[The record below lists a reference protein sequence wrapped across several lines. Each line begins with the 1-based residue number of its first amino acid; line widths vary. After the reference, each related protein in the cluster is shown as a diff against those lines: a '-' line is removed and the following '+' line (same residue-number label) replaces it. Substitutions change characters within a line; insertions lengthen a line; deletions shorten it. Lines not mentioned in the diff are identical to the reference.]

1 MKIIIL
7 SFLNIVSAYAFLIK
21 GRAAFYLPRLSSGII
36 PSFQLDY
43 KKRASQRFLVE
54 SCEDG
59 SPSSNNYEYIPP
71 MNNTFSPN
79 NQDIT
84 FSPNKLL
91 ITNTINNITTLPGIM
106 VGVPLNILTCY
117 YTYQHYGENIMT
129 YKIILLQLLI
139 GFYTYGSDSYNDA
152 LIYDKTPFKT
162 EKKEIYEKIINNKYF
177 YKAIYSSLLYII
189 IVTLFD
195 LNANIFDSINC
206 LLLYESAKRNLIFG
220 GKPGNVW
227 GGVAPPLS
235 PFSIISFFKR
245 NVLTT
250 ITPFTLFTT
259 ILLIAMNELDII
271 KYLPFVLLLDSTNNY
286 VDLKKNNGIL
296 KPFYVSFMW
305 VTSILIL
312 PCVIHDNNYSILN
325 TPKDYILPF
334 LVMFSLTNLADIKDI
349 TEDKKNNI
357 ETIPVK
363 FGLKF
368 TYMIS
373 ICSIILYYGINT
385 VN

>member
-21 GRAAFYLPRLSSGII
+21 GRTAFYQSSGII
-36 PSFQLDY
+36 PSFKLDY
-43 KKRASQRFLVE
+43 KKRASHRFLVE

-177 YKAIYSSLLYII
+177 YKDIYSSLFYII
-189 IVTLFD
+189 IVILFD

-206 LLLYESAKRNLIFG
+206 LLLYEFAKCSIRVG
-220 GKPGNVW
+220 GKFG
-227 GGVAPPLS
+227 
-235 PFSIISFFKR
+235 

-250 ITPFTLFTT
+250 TSFTIFTT

-286 VDLKKNNGIL
+286 MDLKKNNGIL

-312 PCVIHDNNYSILN
+312 PSVIHDNDYSILN

-349 TEDKKNNI
+349 TEDKTNNI

-368 TYMIS
+368 TYMLS

-385 VN
+385 VY

>member
-21 GRAAFYLPRLSSGII
+21 GRTAFYQSSGII
-36 PSFQLDY
+36 PSFKLDY
-43 KKRASQRFLVE
+43 KKRASHRFLVE

-71 MNNTFSPN
+71 MNNTFSSN
-79 NQDIT
+79 DQDIT
-84 FSPNKLL
+84 FSPTKLIITN
-91 ITNTINNITTLPGIM
+91 ITNTINKITTLPGIM
-106 VGVPLNILTCY
+106 VGIPLNILTGY

-162 EKKEIYEKIINNKYF
+162 EKKEIYEKIINNSNF
-177 YKAIYSSLLYII
+177 YKVIYSSLFYII

-206 LLLYESAKRNLIFG
+206 LLLYESAKRNLIFR
-220 GKPGNVW
+220 GKTGNV
-227 GGVAPPLS
+227 L
-235 PFSIISFFKR
+235 
-245 NVLTT
+245 T
-250 ITPFTLFTT
+250 ITPFTIFTT

-271 KYLPFVLLLDSTNNY
+271 KYLPFVLLLDSTKNY

-296 KPFYVSFMW
+296 KSFYVSFMW
-305 VTSILIL
+305 VTSVLIL
-312 PCVIHDNNYSILN
+312 PCVIHDNDYSILN

-349 TEDKKNNI
+349 TEDKINNI

-368 TYMIS
+368 TYMLS

-385 VN
+385 VY

>member
-21 GRAAFYLPRLSSGII
+21 GRTAFYQSSGII
-36 PSFQLDY
+36 PSFKLDY

-79 NQDIT
+79 DQYIT

-91 ITNTINNITTLPGIM
+91 ITNITNTINKITTLPGIM
-106 VGVPLNILTCY
+106 VGIPLNILTGY

-177 YKAIYSSLLYII
+177 YKDIYSSLFYII
-189 IVTLFD
+189 IVILFD

-206 LLLYESAKRNLIFG
+206 LLLYEFAKCSIRVG
-220 GKPGNVW
+220 GKFGNVW
-227 GGVAPPLS
+227 GGYAPPLS

-250 ITPFTLFTT
+250 TSFTIFTT

-286 VDLKKNNGIL
+286 MDLKKNNGIL

-312 PCVIHDNNYSILN
+312 PSVIHDNDYSILN

-349 TEDKKNNI
+349 TEDKTNNI

-368 TYMIS
+368 TYMLS

-385 VN
+385 VY

>member
-1 MKIIIL
+1 M
-7 SFLNIVSAYAFLIK
+7 
-21 GRAAFYLPRLSSGII
+21 
-36 PSFQLDY
+36 
-43 KKRASQRFLVE
+43 
-54 SCEDG
+54 
-59 SPSSNNYEYIPP
+59 
-71 MNNTFSPN
+71 
-79 NQDIT
+79 
-84 FSPNKLL
+84 
-91 ITNTINNITTLPGIM
+91 
-106 VGVPLNILTCY
+106 
-117 YTYQHYGENIMT
+117 
-129 YKIILLQLLI
+129 
-139 GFYTYGSDSYNDA
+139 
-152 LIYDKTPFKT
+152 
-162 EKKEIYEKIINNKYF
+162 
-177 YKAIYSSLLYII
+177 
-189 IVTLFD
+189 
-195 LNANIFDSINC
+195 
-206 LLLYESAKRNLIFG
+206 LYESAKRNLIFG